1 VNDAVLIF
9 SWLSTWKA
17 SGYGDIELA
26 VKAVKEGATDFITK
40 PWDNLK
46 LLATL
51 QAALKLRL
59 SNKEFRKLRLKQ
71 KQISEDI
78 NRNYGQ
84 IIGEST
90 VMKDLYKTINK
101 VASTEANILLMGE
114 NGTGK
119 ELIAHEIHRQSGR
132 SRKDFISV
140 DLGALSETLFES
152 ELFGHVKGA
161 FTDAK
166 DDRIGR
172 FEAASEGA
180 LFLDEI
186 GNLNFCLQAK
196 LLSAIK
202 NKKITPLGSN
212 REIQVDIWII
222 SATNKDLPA
231 MVKESLFRE
240 DLFYRLNT
248 VQINVPPLRDREND
262 LVLISEFYLSQ
273 FAGKY
278 DRSPLKFT
286 SKTNRDLTNFF
297 AAVQNDDSSII
308 YQRLVPDKI
317 YRNLYRSF
325 DDINNRIRKLKIESI
340 TRNQYLQNVVDHI
353 GIGLLSFDDNENI
366 DILNSAAKN
375 LVKIPAI
382 RKLGRLEEID
392 KSLPGLLRELK
403 PGEQKLIKLRVEDEL
418 LQISAKASV
427 FKMEERKIKLIS
439 LQNIKNELEEKEPE
453 SWQKLIR
460 ILTHKI
466 LNSISPIS
474 STIKTIKEFL
484 STNSKKAKSINDIEQ
499 EIIDDSVKG
508 LNIIEERSD
517 GLVDFVEKFRS
528 LTLQPKPIFRQ
539 FSIKELFEN
548 IKLLMTK
555 ELNENNILLEIE
567 VIPESLA
574 LTADKKLVEQI
585 LINLINNS
593 IQAFDN
599 TEDRRIT
606 LRALYIANKNVVIQ
620 VIDNG
625 TGISDENMER
635 IFVPFFATKYKGSG
649 IGLSLSREIMG
660 LHNGKIRVR
669 SVPAVESLC

>member
-1 VNDAVLIF
+1 MNDAVLIF

-40 PWDNLK
+40 PWDNLR

-152 ELFGHVKGA
+152 ELFGHEKGA

-186 GNLNFCLQAK
+186 GNLNFSLQAK
-196 LLSAIK
+196 LLSAIE

-286 SKTNRDLTNFF
+286 SGALDKLKNHSWPGNIRELRHTIEKAVILCDRDVLTPEDFSF
-297 AAVQNDDSSII
+297 GTES
-308 YQRLVPDKI
+308 
-317 YRNLYRSF
+317 NLQT
-325 DDINNRIRKLKIESI
+325 DINKRLSLEEGEKLVINNALTKNNR
-340 TRNQYLQNVVDHI
+340 
-353 GIGLLSFDDNENI
+353 NI
-366 DILNSAAKN
+366 SEAAK
-375 LVKIPAI
+375 
-382 RKLGRLEEID
+382 
-392 KSLPGLLRELK
+392 EL
-403 PGEQKLIKLRVEDEL
+403 
-418 LQISAKASV
+418 
-427 FKMEERKIKLIS
+427 
-439 LQNIKNELEEKEPE
+439 E

-460 ILTHKI
+460 ILTHEI
-466 LNSISPIS
+466 MNSISPIS

-499 EIIDDSVKG
+499 EIIDDSVNG

-585 LINLINNS
+585 LINLVNNS

-599 TEDRRIT
+599 TKDRRIT

-649 IGLSLSREIMG
+649 IGLSLSREIMR

-669 SVPAVESLC
+669 SVPEKETVFTLEF